1 MNVAII
7 CATAIVAGAAGLAGI
22 RGLNVDARPVAP
34 ASAASEQVKAEFA
47 IDAGHSS
54 IVYGIKHMGVGKF
67 WGRFDSMSGKFFLDD
82 AGTAVLGAEI
92 TVKAESVST
101 GIKNRDDHL
110 KSADFFS
117 VAEFPEITF
126 KGASASDAGKD
137 VLKGT
142 ITMLG
147 KTVPVEAKIT
157 HAASAANPRGGTIGG
172 LEARFTIKRSDF
184 GMKYGIDNGALG
196 DEVEMIVGLEGKKN

>member
-1 MNVAII
+1 MHIAVI
-7 CATAIVAGAAGLAGI
+7 CASAIVAGAAGLAGI
-22 RGLNVDARPVAP
+22 RGLSVDARPVAP
-34 ASAASEQVKAEFA
+34 ASASAEQVKVEFSLDGA
-47 IDAGHSS
+47 HSS

-67 WGRFDSMSGKFFLDD
+67 WGRFDSMSGKFYLDE
-82 AGTAVLGAEI
+82 AGTTVLGAEI
-92 TVKAESVST
+92 TVKADSIST
-101 GIKNRDDHL
+101 GVKNRDDHL

-117 VAEFPEITF
+117 VAEFPDITF
-126 KGASASDAGKD
+126 KGASASEAGKD

-142 ITMLG
+142 VTMLG

-157 HAASAANPRGGTIGG
+157 HAASAANPRGGSIGG